1 MWWLVIYTHKFIY
14 INMHTHV
21 WIYIYTGDRIH
32 TPTYMHTHDSSW
44 SSSSSSPSH
53 MLDTARVCERMRE
66 IFTLST
72 ASTDAPSSTSTRTVS
87 AFPIS
92 LANSKAVLPSCE
104 YSQVIRAER
113 SIRLDEREHAQ
124 QYIHTCAC
132 MRIYTQPQTSPM
144 CVYVKGKKNARKR
157 ERERQSP
164 RFQLRKK

>member
-1 MWWLVIYTHKFIY
+1 
-14 INMHTHV
+14 
-21 WIYIYTGDRIH
+21 
-32 TPTYMHTHDSSW
+32 
-44 SSSSSSPSH
+44 

-87 AFPIS
+87 AFPQK
-92 LANSKAVLPSCE
+92 LAHSKAVLPYSCE

-113 SIRLDEREHAQ
+113 SIRLDEREHAN

-144 CVYVKGKKNARKR
+144 CVYVKEKKMP
-157 ERERQSP
+157 ERESESDRALVFSSEKNN
-164 RFQLRKK
+164 RALLARAFFYICMYIYIYI